1 LSRPPARLLLSVLCV
16 SLAVLAY
23 EVGLSRAFSVLL
35 RYHYVF
41 LVVSLATCGLG
52 LGGLVGFVLLGARLR
67 SQPLPVLAWAAVA
80 LSLLLPASV
89 LALFASP
96 LSARLSSWA
105 VVALVSLPPYLA
117 AGVYLSGVFAGF
129 ASEGGRLYW
138 ADLTGAALG
147 SLLVILAL
155 QELGGINTPLACGGL
170 AAVAALLT
178 GWRSSRSAC
187 AAAGAAL
194 VLALGLLAWNVTT
207 KRVDLW
213 GAPRRIG
220 PQGQVS
226 PLYKGLF
233 EELAAGRARIVR
245 SEWDAFARTDVER
258 DEEPSARTPYPSYF
272 IYTDGDVPSR
282 MRHFTGDLTE
292 VVPEVEQFLGFFPF
306 RTQRPKRVLLLGPG
320 GGLDI
325 LLALCVGAQQ
335 VDGVELNAAI
345 PRLMRDPQFA
355 DFNGHLYDTANVRIV
370 VDEGRS
376 FVRRSGGSWDLVY
389 LALTKASTT
398 SAEGGMGVA
407 ESYVETREAFGDYLD
422 HLRLDGQVAF
432 VCQAVP
438 VALRSLLA
446 AVGALEARGVARAE
460 AVRCVALLHAPL
472 RDPPPGM
479 PDVSGWAHLHSGPY
493 RNLLLVRRQP
503 FSAAE
508 AQRLGEEALALDLT
522 PGYLPPA
529 YAPDPFGYLLQQ
541 APDDTGFAE
550 YVARRYPLQ
559 AQINILP
566 CTDDKPFA
574 TDLTLG
580 VPPALRNLLVGV
592 GLATLTA
599 CALMIGAARHGSK
612 THLGSGALVL
622 KSTYF
627 ATLGVAFMVVEVCLV
642 QKLVLFLGYPTL
654 SLAVV
659 LFSLL
664 LGGGLGSWTSQRWPP
679 RRAAGWCI
687 LAAVAIAVVGTA
699 AGWLLGP
706 VLRSALGWPAL
717 GRSLLVMAGLLPL
730 GFALGMPFP
739 TGVRLLGAAEAN
751 LVPWLWGLNGVTG
764 VMGSAAAVAVAKLWG
779 FSAALTMGAG
789 LYVVVAL
796 LCWWE
801 RGRTARDQAGPGRA
815 GGVSGAEDSPDEA
828 TG

>member
-1 LSRPPARLLLSVLCV
+1 VRCAKGAPLSRPPARLLLSVLCV
-16 SLAVLAY
+16 SLVVLGY
-23 EVGLSRAFSVLL
+23 EVALSRAFSVLL

-52 LGGLVGFVLLGARLR
+52 LGGLIGFVLFGKRLR
-67 SQPLPVLAWAAVA
+67 AEPLPVLAWAAVA

-89 LALFASP
+89 LVLFASP
-96 LSARLSSWA
+96 LSARLASWA

-117 AGVYLSGVFAGF
+117 AGLYLSGAFTGF
-129 ASEGGRLYW
+129 AAEGGRLYW

-155 QELGGINTPLACGGL
+155 QTLGGINTPLACGGL
-170 AAVAALLT
+170 AAVAALLVA
-178 GWRSSRSAC
+178 WRSSRGASV
-187 AAAGAAL
+187 AAAASL
-194 VLALGLLAWNVTT
+194 VLAVGLVAWNTT
-207 KRVDLW
+207 TGRVDLW
-213 GAPRRIG
+213 SAPRRIG
-220 PQGQVS
+220 PRGEVS

-233 EELAAGRARIVR
+233 EEIAAGRARIVR

-282 MRHFTGDLTE
+282 MRHFAGDLTE
-292 VVPEVEQFLGFFPF
+292 VVPELEHFLGFFPF
-306 RTQRPKRVLLLGPG
+306 RTQRPRQVLLLGPG

-325 LLALCVGAQQ
+325 LLALCVGAERI
-335 VDGVELNAAI
+335 DGVELNAAV

-355 DFNGHLYDTANVRIV
+355 AFNGHVYDLANVNIV

-376 FVRRSGGSWDLVY
+376 FVRRSGGSWDLIY

-422 HLRLDGQVAF
+422 HLRPGGQVAF

-438 VALRSLLA
+438 IAVRCLLG
-446 AVGALEARGVARAE
+446 AVGALEARGVPRAE
-460 AVRCVALLHAPL
+460 AVRCVALVHSPL
-472 RDPPPGM
+472 REPPPNT

-503 FSAAE
+503 FGPEE
-508 AQRLGEEALALDLT
+508 ARRLGEQALALDLI
-522 PGYLPPA
+522 PGYLPPV
-529 YAPDPFGYLLQQ
+529 YAPDPFGHLLQQ
-541 APDDTGFAE
+541 VPGDAAFAA
-550 YVARRYPLQ
+550 YVADRYPLQ
-559 AQINILP
+559 ADINILP
-566 CTDDKPFA
+566 CTDEQPFV
-574 TDLTLG
+574 TDLTRG
-580 VPPALRNLLVGV
+580 VPVALRHLLVGIAV
-592 GLATLTA
+592 ATLAA
-599 CALMIGAARHGSK
+599 CAGAIGAARSRGK
-612 THLGSGALVL
+612 TNLGAGTLVL

-664 LGGGLGSWTSQRWPP
+664 LGGGLGSWTSQRWPV

-687 LAAVAIAVVGTA
+687 VAALAIALAGA
-699 AGWLLGP
+699 AAAWGLGP
-706 VLRSALGWPAL
+706 ALRGALGLPAT
-717 GRSLLVMAGLLPL
+717 GRSLLTMAGLLPL

-739 TGVRLLGAAEAN
+739 TGVRLLGEAEAD
-751 LVPWLWGLNGVTG
+751 LVPWFWGLNGVTG
-764 VMGSAAAVAVAKLWG
+764 VLGSAAAVAAAKLWG
-779 FSAALTMGAG
+779 FSAALGVGAG
-789 LYVVVAL
+789 LYVLVAL
-796 LCWWE
+796 LCSWE
-801 RGRTARDQAGPGRA
+801 RRRTASSA
-815 GGVSGAEDSPDEA
+815 
-828 TG
+828 